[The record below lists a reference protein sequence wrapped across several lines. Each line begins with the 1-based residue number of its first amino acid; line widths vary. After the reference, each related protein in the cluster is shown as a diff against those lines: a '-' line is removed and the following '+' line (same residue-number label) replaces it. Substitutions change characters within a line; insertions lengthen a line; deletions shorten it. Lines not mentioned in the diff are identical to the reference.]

1 MHHRHRLAC
10 SSASGNQ
17 GDIAST
23 GTGGTSLKRSPTV
36 DVQETRFRI
45 AAVTAP
51 DHTDAMRKARR
62 SSKRD
67 QRRVFR
73 PRRRFPYGPVLR
85 QLTVVVL
92 MLAAAAWHRCLL
104 NQLPQQVDIM
114 LLLSKAIDDLIG
126 GVQQLLEA
134 MLGLAA
140 IVLIAA
146 IALLAGILLLGALWR
161 LIRIIRLVVSPPHQG
176 SLRREHI
183 VMEAWKRFHPDHH
196 PRNRIEVAT
205 DPSSECA
212 WLPDDSSDGSGHGR
226 LSKNGASTWAGHLE
240 T

>member
-1 MHHRHRLAC
+1 
-10 SSASGNQ
+10 
-17 GDIAST
+17 
-23 GTGGTSLKRSPTV
+23 
-36 DVQETRFRI
+36 
-45 AAVTAP
+45 
-51 DHTDAMRKARR
+51 MRKPRR

-92 MLAAAAWHRCLL
+92 MLAAAAGIAVLL

-161 LIRIIRLVVSPPHQG
+161 LIRIIRLVVSPPTQG
-176 SLRREHI
+176 RR
-183 VMEAWKRFHPDHH
+183 
-196 PRNRIEVAT
+196 
-205 DPSSECA
+205 
-212 WLPDDSSDGSGHGR
+212 
-226 LSKNGASTWAGHLE
+226 
-240 T
+240 

>member
-1 MHHRHRLAC
+1 
-10 SSASGNQ
+10 
-17 GDIAST
+17 
-23 GTGGTSLKRSPTV
+23 
-36 DVQETRFRI
+36 
-45 AAVTAP
+45 
-51 DHTDAMRKARR
+51 MRKARR

-92 MLAAAAWHRCLL
+92 MLAAAAGIAVLL

-114 LLLSKAIDDLIG
+114 LLSKAIDDLIG

-146 IALLAGILLLGALWR
+146 IALLMGILLLGALWR
-161 LIRIIRLVVSPPHQG
+161 LIRIIRLVVSPPTQG
-176 SLRREHI
+176 RR
-183 VMEAWKRFHPDHH
+183 
-196 PRNRIEVAT
+196 
-205 DPSSECA
+205 
-212 WLPDDSSDGSGHGR
+212 
-226 LSKNGASTWAGHLE
+226 
-240 T
+240 